1 MTNGFVNTIYRTT
14 AVAVLACVLGTVA
27 NAESAGLIS
36 TSPPVSAETRV
47 LFFDVQSASLGSV
60 AKQIVLSTVDAAERA
75 NATRIEIA
83 AYASDEESVR
93 DSNLA
98 ARRAEVVKQQIANYG
113 FRGTVVIDEEGPE
126 FSLPGLTDSSI
137 DRRLTLRVGG

>member
-1 MTNGFVNTIYRTT
+1 MTNEFIKTIYRTT
-14 AVAVLACVLGTVA
+14 AAAVLVCALGTVA
-27 NAESAGLIS
+27 NAESARLIS
-36 TSPPVSAETRV
+36 VTPSAPADTRV

-75 NATRIEIA
+75 QSQRIEIA

-98 ARRAEVVKQQIANYG
+98 ERRAEVVKQQIVNYG
-113 FRGTVVIDEEGPE
+113 F
-126 FSLPGLTDSSI
+126 
-137 DRRLTLRVGG
+137 

>member
-14 AVAVLACVLGTVA
+14 AVAVLACVLGTAA
-27 NAESAGLIS
+27 NAESADLIS
-36 TSPPVSAETRV
+36 TSASTSAETRV

-83 AYASDEESVR
+83 AYSSDDESAR

-126 FSLPGLTDSSI
+126 FPLAGLIDSTI
-137 DRRLTLRVGG
+137 DRRLTLRIGG